1 MPGTSADVRHAMDR
15 RSESARGTSSKHYHH
30 GQRKE
35 RDRQPDRARAVS
47 TGHLQAQ
54 PGPDLRQVTFVVLA
68 LAVLIGAW
76 RLSLMLTDVGRNAQF
91 LLPSAAAAVGIWLAF
106 RLVNFPSFADFL
118 IAVEAE
124 MNKVSWPTRGE
135 LIRSSLVV
143 IFCIFSLAA
152 ILFAY
157 DAFWKTLLQL
167 LRVVGK

>member
-1 MPGTSADVRHAMDR
+1 MAKEKNATANPIVRELFQLGIYK
-15 RSESARGTSSKHYHH
+15 RSQGRIA
-30 GQRKE
+30 
-35 RDRQPDRARAVS
+35 
-47 TGHLQAQ
+47 
-54 PGPDLRQVTFVVLA
+54 RQVTFVVLA

-76 RLSLMLTDVGRNAQF
+76 RLSLMLTDVGATAQF